1 MNTEMVAKKITSKL
15 SLRKQETRYLGINIK
30 EKTICVMKLG

>member
-15 SLRKQETRYLGINIK
+15 SSRKQKTRYLDINIK
-30 EKTICVMKLG
+30 EKIISVMKLG

>member
-15 SLRKQETRYLGINIK
+15 SSRKQGTRYLGISIK

>member
-15 SLRKQETRYLGINIK
+15 ISRKPETRYLGINIK
-30 EKTICVMKLG
+30 EKTIYIMKLG